1 MKTQTRVAAWMLT
14 LFCLAGPAHGQTSDS
29 IIPDVVY
36 GHKDGMALTF
46 DVFRPSGE
54 PNGAG
59 ILFMVSGGWVSRWTA
74 PADARSGFEP
84 LLNRG
89 FTVFS
94 VRHGSS
100 PRFTVPEAYADVQRA
115 VRFVRLHART
125 YGVDPDR
132 LGVHGRSAGGHL
144 SLMLGMASDKG
155 DPAAT
160 DEVLRMSNRVAA
172 VVAYYPPVDLRGRE
186 TPNDDFPAV
195 FPEEPLFFAGGI
207 AVPGAADRFPAV
219 GFEETLGASVSPV
232 LHVSSDDPPTLLVHG
247 DADTLVDINNSRLM
261 HATLVGKGVT
271 TDLVVI
277 KGAGHGFRTPEHA
290 APATDALVE
299 WFATHLAVH

>member
-46 DVFRPSGE
+46 DVFRPPGE

-125 YGVDPDR
+125 RWTEVTAS
-132 LGVHGRSAGGHL
+132 VCSAVAI
-144 SLMLGMASDKG
+144 SPMKCRNRCCTSRMID
-155 DPAAT
+155 
-160 DEVLRMSNRVAA
+160 VLRRVLRSCQITSMS
-172 VVAYYPPVDLRGRE
+172 
-186 TPNDDFPAV
+186 
-195 FPEEPLFFAGGI
+195 
-207 AVPGAADRFPAV
+207 
-219 GFEETLGASVSPV
+219 
-232 LHVSSDDPPTLLVHG
+232 
-247 DADTLVDINNSRLM
+247 
-261 HATLVGKGVT
+261 
-271 TDLVVI
+271 
-277 KGAGHGFRTPEHA
+277 
-290 APATDALVE
+290 
-299 WFATHLAVH
+299 